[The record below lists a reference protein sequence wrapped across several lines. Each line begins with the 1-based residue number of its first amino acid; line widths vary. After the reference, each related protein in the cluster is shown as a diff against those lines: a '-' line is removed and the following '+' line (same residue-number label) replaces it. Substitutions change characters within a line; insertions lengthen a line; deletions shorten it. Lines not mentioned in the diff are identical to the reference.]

1 MHVKKKAFVF
11 LIVLIGIFSLSCP
24 DIKAQ
29 NLLYSFQISSDSV
42 DIGPLTKTNI
52 ITDVNIN
59 QDYTYITHQ
68 ILLSDAPPQIV
79 FETNLPKSLV
89 SRIDISYRDSN
100 LSWNTFSPVFD
111 DNSTNVRLIVDTE
124 GKRGLSDYQ
133 FNVIYTINTQN
144 IYDLKPSILNS
155 FDFEIS
161 NQLGPDDY
169 ATLTLTLPDGYKP
182 YNSVGW
188 RLQGNRFFYST
199 VVSDVSKNYYTIFYL
214 EKDYE
219 DSIVSL
225 KNEITKLTEE
235 NVNLTER
242 IIEMQETIEDYQTR
256 NDELNSDVKDLKNE
270 LVQSNEL
277 RKESESASSRFRYLS
292 WGLTLSLPGM
302 QFLLAELREKK
313 KITPTQ
319 LHLGSVIGTIVV
331 FAVLY
336 LTLFI

>member
-1 MHVKKKAFVF
+1 MKKKAFVF
-11 LIVLIGIFSLSCP
+11 LIVLIGVFSLSAP
-24 DIKAQ
+24 QIKAQ
-29 NLLYSFQISSDSV
+29 NFLYSFGISSDSV
-42 DIGPLTKTNI
+42 DIGSFAKTNI

-79 FETNLPKSLV
+79 IETNMPKNIINH
-89 SRIDISYRDSN
+89 IDISYRDSN
-100 LSWNTFSPVFD
+100 SAWVTFTPTFD
-111 DNSTNVRLIVDTE
+111 TNSDARIIIDTQ

-133 FNVIYTINTQN
+133 FNIVYAINTQL
-144 IYDLKPSILNS
+144 IYDLKPSVLNS

-169 ATLTLTLPDGYKP
+169 ATLTITLPGKYTP

-188 RLQGNRFFYST
+188 KLQGDRFFYST
-199 VVSDVSKNYYTIFYL
+199 VISELTKNYYTIFYL

-219 DSIVSL
+219 DSIISL

-235 NVNLTER
+235 NVKLTER
-242 IIEMQETIEDYQTR
+242 IIEMQETIEDYQAR
-256 NDELNSDVKDLKNE
+256 NDELTSDVKDLKNE

-302 QFLLAELREKK
+302 QFLLAELREKNR
-313 KITPTQ
+313 ITPTQ
-319 LHLGSVIGTIVV
+319 LHLGSVIGTIIV
-331 FAVLY
+331 FAALY